1 MYHFIKYYKNLP
13 FSIFISSFI
22 VFIFLNVIE
31 NYIHY
36 NIGRHYNQKDLKLS
50 SPYLIDWI
58 KIIITMI
65 IFGIL
70 QGIFTIILHNY
81 LY

>member
-1 MYHFIKYYKNLP
+1 MNKSTHIV
-13 FSIFISSFI
+13 IISFI
-22 VFIFLNVIE
+22 VFIILNIME

-36 NIGRHYNQKDLKLS
+36 NIGRNRNIEGIKLS
-50 SPYLIDWI
+50 NPSAKDWI

-70 QGIFTIILHNY
+70 QGSLTAYFL
-81 LY
+81 